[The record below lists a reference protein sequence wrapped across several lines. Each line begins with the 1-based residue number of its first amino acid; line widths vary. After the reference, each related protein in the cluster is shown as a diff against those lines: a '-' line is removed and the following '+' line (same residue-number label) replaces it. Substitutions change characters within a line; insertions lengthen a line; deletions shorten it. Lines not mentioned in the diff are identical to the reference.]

1 MVSQARSRPD
11 KEVQT
16 SIQIQQ
22 GAEENQNPKPGEVQV
37 KQGKDP
43 ERTERYPPEG
53 KGQTLGTQG
62 TI

>member
-1 MVSQARSRPD
+1 MVRRARSRPD

-22 GAEENQNPKPGEVQV
+22 GAGENRNPKSGEVQV

-43 ERTERYPPEG
+43 ERTESDPP
-53 KGQTLGTQG
+53 
-62 TI
+62 